1 MEDKLDKALD
11 VLGVLFL
18 CFGTLIMGLLTIE
31 LAILLWNTSST
42 LMVLA
47 GVGILIAGLLLTA
60 IGALFCYSEIKSKLK

>member
-1 MEDKLDKALD
+1 MKDKLDKALD

-47 GVGILIAGLLLTA
+47 GVGTLIAGLLLAA

>member
-1 MEDKLDKALD
+1 MKDKLDKVLD

-31 LAILLWNTSST
+31 LATLLWNTPST

-47 GVGILIAGLLLTA
+47 GVGILIAGLLLAA
-60 IGALFCYSEIKSKLK
+60 IGALFCYSEIKNKLK